1 MKIGLE
7 IRPEI
12 EQALNE
18 FKSILNFLNHKEQDL
33 VISKSLNRKDYPAYI
48 KPIASNQFVEQIDVL
63 LSIGGDGTFL
73 GGMRKV
79 KGTDVPIMGIHL
91 GGLGFLAELTEENYK
106 KKINLFLNDDFTIEE
121 RYGFDAE
128 LDGEKHPDSLW
139 AINEFHIDKGHT
151 TSMISISTYVGEEY
165 LNTYRGDG
173 LLISTP
179 TGSTAYGLSA
189 GGPIITP
196 DLDIVSIQ
204 PICPHNL
211 SIRPVIVSGEKEI
224 RIDCNGFN
232 DDESL
237 IVDGHRRFSLNESDC
252 ICIKK
257 SPKTVKLVRFKTESF
272 FKTLRKKLHWGLDV
286 RETKQ

>member
-1 MKIGLE
+1 
-7 IRPEI
+7 
-12 EQALNE
+12 
-18 FKSILNFLNHKEQDL
+18 
-33 VISKSLNRKDYPAYI
+33 
-48 KPIASNQFVEQIDVL
+48 
-63 LSIGGDGTFL
+63 
-73 GGMRKV
+73 
-79 KGTDVPIMGIHL
+79 
-91 GGLGFLAELTEENYK
+91 
-106 KKINLFLNDDFTIEE
+106 
-121 RYGFDAE
+121 
-128 LDGEKHPDSLW
+128 
-139 AINEFHIDKGHT
+139 
-151 TSMISISTYVGEEY
+151 MISISTYVGEEY

-224 RIDCNGFN
+224 RIDCNGFK

-286 RETKQ
+286 REAKQ